1 MQPTSVSH
9 ERSIAGF
16 WPRPVWNGS
25 LNLEWGSV
33 YPARIRNTNE
43 PWEPT
48 RMKLVNR
55 QAAVTYLQQPFVDWI
70 NSVEAQS
77 GGSTRL
83 TIEEVN
89 QEAHV
94 YLLDYHEP
102 EEANLEYVDEFKP
115 EIFEFELSAWYSDP
129 GLWPEARSVEFIDRW
144 LRIDLHSML
153 IDLERSRLKKR
164 EA

>member
-1 MQPTSVSH
+1 
-9 ERSIAGF
+9 
-16 WPRPVWNGS
+16 
-25 LNLEWGSV
+25 
-33 YPARIRNTNE
+33 
-43 PWEPT
+43 
-48 RMKLVNR
+48 MKLVNR

-94 YLLDYHEP
+94 YLLDYHET

-129 GLWPEARSVEFIDRW
+129 GLWPQARSVEFIDRW

-164 EA
+164 EV

>member
-1 MQPTSVSH
+1 
-9 ERSIAGF
+9 
-16 WPRPVWNGS
+16 
-25 LNLEWGSV
+25 
-33 YPARIRNTNE
+33 
-43 PWEPT
+43 
-48 RMKLVNR
+48 MKLVNR

-94 YLLDYHEP
+94 YLLDYHENWQ
-102 EEANLEYVDEFKP
+102 ANLEYVDAFKP

-144 LRIDLHSML
+144 LRINLHSML
-153 IDLERSRLKKR
+153 IDLERTRLKKR